1 MGPGKTCWA
10 PTGPVRSHA
19 AGEEGQAELLGSSCS
34 PEASVK
40 AELNPDLQLFWLRED
55 LGMELLSAGARQD
68 CSELQQL
75 LGLRLLPFLDSPT
88 AAAARLF
95 QPGPS
100 CSTFGRVQEGLAEI
114 VLYHAIH
121 RCHQTLP
128 TWLVAPAA
136 SPYCH
141 QAWLTRGTW
150 WPGLCPVVGSVNSL
164 YLFSLV

>member
-10 PTGPVRSHA
+10 PTGPVCSHT

-75 LGLRLLPFLDSPT
+75 LGLRLLP
-88 AAAARLF
+88 
-95 QPGPS
+95 GPS
-100 CSTFGRVQEGLAEI
+100 WTAPLLQLHASSSLALLQHFWKSTGGAGRNCSVSYYPQVPSNSPHLAGGTGC
-114 VLYHAIH
+114 L
-121 RCHQTLP
+121 TLLP
-128 TWLVAPAA
+128 PSLAYTWDVVA
-136 SPYCH
+136 
-141 QAWLTRGTW
+141 
-150 WPGLCPVVGSVNSL
+150 WPVPRSGVG
-164 YLFSLV
+164 

>member
-10 PTGPVRSHA
+10 PTGPVCSHA

-100 CSTFGRVQEGLAEI
+100 AALLEEYRRGWQKLFCIVLSTGAIKLSPLGWWHRLPHLTATKLGLHVGRGGLACA
-114 VLYHAIH
+114 L
-121 RCHQTLP
+121 
-128 TWLVAPAA
+128 
-136 SPYCH
+136 
-141 QAWLTRGTW
+141 
-150 WPGLCPVVGSVNSL
+150 
-164 YLFSLV
+164 